1 MAGDALFL
9 YLLNPPPVAGNSRP
23 RLEVGINVT
32 NPVLVELVR
41 AGTIESR
48 HRGAVAISD
57 ARGRLRQALG
67 TVSVPVYPR
76 SAFKALQALSMVET
90 GAAEAAGV
98 SDEELALACAS
109 HSGEPMHT
117 TRVQAW
123 LSRIACREPDLAC
136 GPHLPYNEKSA
147 HELIRRAESPCRIH
161 NNCSGKHTGFLTLAR
176 HLGVPIAGYEQP
188 DHPVQQH
195 IRKAIAEIC
204 GVAPDTMPV
213 GIDGCAAPNYAIPLA
228 DLAAGMARLASPSGL
243 PAPRAAAAERLLSAW
258 KAHPLLVSGTG
269 RACADLIAASRGR
282 TVVKTGA
289 EAVFMAALPERGL
302 GIALKIDDGGTRAA
316 ETVMAGL
323 LVELGLADP
332 DDPRI
337 ARHRNPP
344 LKNWRGDVVGERRAT
359 AALGVFSALD

>member
-1 MAGDALFL
+1 
-9 YLLNPPPVAGNSRP
+9 
-23 RLEVGINVT
+23 VT

-41 AGTIESR
+41 GTAVESI
-48 HRGAVAISD
+48 HRGAVAICD
-57 ARGRLRQALG
+57 AAGTLRAGVGAL
-67 TVSVPVYPR
+67 TVPVYPR
-76 SAFKALQALSMVET
+76 SAFKALQALAMVET
-90 GAAEAAGV
+90 GAAEAAEV

-117 TRVQAW
+117 TRVEAW
-123 LSRIACREPDLAC
+123 LSRIDCREPDLAC

-147 HELIRRAESPCRIH
+147 HDLIRKGESPCRLH

-176 HLGVPIAGYEQP
+176 HLGVTISGYEHP
-188 DHPVQQH
+188 DHPVQQS
-195 IRKAIAEIC
+195 IRKVIGEMC
-204 GVAPDTMPV
+204 GVAPETMPI
-213 GIDGCAAPNYAIPLA
+213 GIDGCAAPNYAMALPNLA
-228 DLAAGMARLASPSGL
+228 MGMARLASPAGL
-243 PAPRAAAAERLLSAW
+243 PAPRAAAAERLVSAW

-316 ETVMAGL
+316 ETVMAAL
-323 LVELGLADP
+323 LVKLGEADP

-344 LKNWRGDVVGERRAT
+344 LKNWRGDVVGERRIT
-359 AALGVFSALD
+359 AALGVFHGLD